1 MLAEILANPQ
11 ESSHHSF
18 EADGMMSAARYFVAR
33 APDPETFH
41 WFDIRLRPRH
51 AVDLSIDDDLVRLVS
66 HLPFD
71 RCAVCFVDADGRR
84 AMLALNQGALSV
96 TAAGLIDVGGG
107 KMEPIPAA
115 GLRAQ

>member
-1 MLAEILANPQ
+1 
-11 ESSHHSF
+11 
-18 EADGMMSAARYFVAR
+18 MMSAARYFVAR